1 MDLLVIVLILF
12 LFLSLGAGPWWP
24 WAGAWGYGPF
34 GLLGFIFCVLLLVW
48 LIRGTTG
55 GRGPRI

>member
-1 MDLLVIVLILF
+1 MIVLILF